1 MLLRYA
7 DLAWLV
13 RLVLGLGGG
22 ARILEPAGLAAE
34 VARRAAQALAQA
46 DGAAEDRISGNGTE
60 RSGDDGCRRGAGGA
74 AVVVALV
81 LVLGV
86 RPHVR
91 RLSRSVA
98 ALREDTAA
106 RLARL
111 RALRAEAPRRR

>member
-1 MLLRYA
+1 MTGVVGA
-7 DLAWLV
+7 LV
-13 RLVLGLGGG
+13 
-22 ARILEPAGLAAE
+22 
-34 VARRAAQALAQA
+34 AL
-46 DGAAEDRISGNGTE
+46 
-60 RSGDDGCRRGAGGA
+60 
-74 AVVVALV
+74 AVVVALL

-98 ALREDTAA
+98 ALRADTAA